1 MTSPT
6 KSIANGYTLPHF
18 VVFLT
23 KKLKAP
29 MPAMP
34 LWILEVIWSPC
45 GYNVLALILHEK
57 LPTWCLTDNMK
68 RLCCRSR
75 LRYNQLSLG
84 LYKVAQLIVLEVSMI
99 GKIAVENLWQT
110 PGKESQHRSLRF
122 WRKVIPSKAENY
134 IHTFG
139 KPAWA
144 LVETECLLIGHQ
156 VTIHLEMSFRS
167 WILFDLQSQKVS
179 NNPL

>member
-1 MTSPT
+1 
-6 KSIANGYTLPHF
+6 
-18 VVFLT
+18 
-23 KKLKAP
+23 

-34 LWILEVIWSPC
+34 LWILEALLSPC

-57 LPTWCLTDNMK
+57 LPTWSLTCNMK
-68 RLCCRSR
+68 KLCCRSR

-84 LYKVAQLIVLEVSMI
+84 LYEVAQFIVLEVSMI

-110 PGKESQHRSLRF
+110 PGKWSQHRSLRF
-122 WRKVIPSKAENY
+122 WRNLKPSKPENY

-139 KPAWA
+139 KPTWA
-144 LVETECLLIGHQ
+144 LVETECLLTGHQ
-156 VTIHLEMSFRS
+156 VTMHLVMSFRS
-167 WILFDLQSQKVS
+167 WILCDLQSQKVS

>member
-6 KSIANGYTLPHF
+6 KSTANGYTLPQNWKHQC
-18 VVFLT
+18 L
-23 KKLKAP
+23 LC
-29 MPAMP
+29 P

-57 LPTWCLTDNMK
+57 LPTWSLTYNMK

-99 GKIAVENLWQT
+99 GKIAVENLLQT
-110 PGKESQHRSLRF
+110 PGKGSQHRSLRF

>member
-6 KSIANGYTLPHF
+6 KSTANGYTLPQNWKHQC
-18 VVFLT
+18 L
-23 KKLKAP
+23 LC
-29 MPAMP
+29 P

-57 LPTWCLTDNMK
+57 LPTWSLTYNMK

-99 GKIAVENLWQT
+99 GKIAVGNLWQT
-110 PGKESQHRSLRF
+110 PGKGSQHRSLRNNF
-122 WRKVIPSKAENY
+122 YIYTAELSHPGNTWVFLFLFSELGWR
-134 IHTFG
+134 F
-139 KPAWA
+139 
-144 LVETECLLIGHQ
+144 
-156 VTIHLEMSFRS
+156 F
-167 WILFDLQSQKVS
+167 
-179 NNPL
+179 